1 MTKDTP
7 PPTIPRGGYLTIN
20 DLAMG
25 ASGLLSRSALQRM
38 LTDPR
43 RDIDH
48 ECGYPIDLS
57 AQLLDEY
64 YRRSGIGTRVVNIFP
79 DEGWKKAPEVY
90 ESEDP
95 EDTAFEKVWKGI
107 CKRHKLVEMMKRS
120 DTLCG
125 IGRFGVL
132 LLGFDD
138 GATLDQPVE
147 SFQETFTVG
156 SKSTCKLLYVRA
168 FPEKS
173 VDVSAWEDDVTNPRF
188 GLPKLYTIQFIDPNT
203 GQNTV
208 PGGQNATT
216 ITSRQVHWHRIIHVA
231 DNCQQSDIYGSPRME
246 DVFDRLYDL
255 KKILGGGSEMF
266 WKGGF
271 PGLSLELASNVDPN
285 TDIDKESL
293 KAEFEKYSNGL
304 QRYMALTGMTAKSL
318 SPQVADPNGHMEA
331 NIKAIC
337 ITKGIPYRIFMGTE
351 EGQLA
356 GEQDNNAWL
365 SRVAGRRELFQ
376 TPHIVRPVVDRLIQ
390 VGVLPCPVELEEET
404 GLPKYEVYWP
414 DLTVKGD
421 QEKATVAKTRI
432 DTVAAWSGAQ
442 LDTIIPPTVFFTQF
456 CGMSQEE
463 AESIVNSATE
473 YLKGQGEDADLKKY
487 LDDQAKA
494 ETEANGAPPAEGS
507 ASTGEGEEEAAE
519 GADPSD
525 GGAEEEE
532 DPEEEEP
539 ATHGGSGSGN
549 FGHGGRPGERGG
561 SSGDGGGEGASD
573 RDQTGSEKSPQKTY
587 TKLDARQAKKVNL
600 DKAQT
605 LLRERGMS
613 FDFMSSEF
621 DHATKSTSYKVKDR
635 FGKEVRMSAKDLGKI
650 LTTDRDRL

>member
-1 MTKDTP
+1 MSTETP
-7 PPTIPRGGYLTIN
+7 PPSAAAIPRGGYLTIN

-48 ECGYPIDLS
+48 ECGYPTVLTS
-57 AQLLDEY
+57 QLLDDY
-64 YRRSGIGTRVVNIFP
+64 YRRHGIGTRVVNIFP

-90 ESEDP
+90 ETDDP
-95 EDTAFEKVWKGI
+95 EDTAFEKAWKAI
-107 CKRHKLVEMMKRS
+107 CFRHKLVELMKRV

-147 SFQETFTVG
+147 SFQETFTAG
-156 SKSTCKLLYVRA
+156 SKSARKLLYVRA

-173 VDVSAWEDDVTNPRF
+173 VDVSAWEDDVSNPRF

-203 GQNTV
+203 GQNTA

-216 ITSRQVHWHRIIHVA
+216 ITTRQVHWHRIIHVA
-231 DNCQQSDIYGSPRME
+231 DNCQQSDIYGAPRME

-337 ITKGIPYRIFMGTE
+337 IAKGIPYRIFMGTE

-421 QEKATVAKTRI
+421 KEKADISKVRI

-463 AESIVNSATE
+463 AESIVNAATE

-487 LDDQAKA
+487 LEEQAKA

-507 ASTGEGEEEAAE
+507 PSAGEGEEEAAE
-519 GADPSD
+519 GADPAD

-532 DPEEEEP
+532 DPEEDAAEE
-539 ATHGGSGSGN
+539 
-549 FGHGGRPGERGG
+549 
-561 SSGDGGGEGASD
+561 
-573 RDQTGSEKSPQKTY
+573 QKTPV
-587 TKLDARQAKKVNL
+587 RNQKKSRSR
-600 DKAQT
+600 K
-605 LLRERGMS
+605 
-613 FDFMSSEF
+613 
-621 DHATKSTSYKVKDR
+621 
-635 FGKEVRMSAKDLGKI
+635 
-650 LTTDRDRL
+650 